1 MPDLTEHIGHLFTAE
16 LQFRLASAV
25 SLATTHGVQ
34 PLDLP
39 MQWSHGEHIVTYD
52 EVALRPDQADYA
64 AFFLQRSATYMMA
77 VACRD
82 AIVAA
87 KSDPKSSGDPSIRAA
102 YQIARLEHRT

>member
-1 MPDLTEHIGHLFTAE
+1 MLDFSEHIGHLFTAE

-25 SLATTHGVQ
+25 SLATTHGEQ

-39 MQWSHGEHIVTYD
+39 MQWSHGQHIVTYN

-77 VACRD
+77 VAARD

-87 KSDPKSSGDPSIRAA
+87 IQDPKSSADPNIRAA
-102 YQIARLEHRT
+102 IKLPA